1 MSKLTHKE
9 EQIKAHKWWV
19 ANKEI
24 IRKRIINSFNLP
36 NSFKI

>member
-9 EQIKAHKWWV
+9 KQVKAHSWWV

-36 NSFKI
+36 DSFKI